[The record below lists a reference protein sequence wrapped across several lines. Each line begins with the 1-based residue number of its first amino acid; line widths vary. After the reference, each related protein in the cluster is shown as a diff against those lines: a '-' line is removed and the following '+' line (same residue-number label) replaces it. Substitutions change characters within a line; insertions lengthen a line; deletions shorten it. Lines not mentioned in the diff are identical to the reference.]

1 MPPRA
6 ELTALHL
13 RVLAFLVMHPR
24 AQGSDL
30 LAEIPGLKS
39 GTLYPMLRQFAERGL
54 LLAEVQEFGGK
65 RITYSVT
72 SKGENAFA
80 EGALKLISDLTPALE
95 RVTAPAQAQTQ
106 ASGPRK
112 TRFNQEMDDLTAKI
126 QAGAVLKANGHE
138 YALESDQDEPQRV
151 TPRAASELIRRAIV
165 TESAPGQWV
174 SASPPLF

>member
-1 MPPRA
+1 MPPRS

-54 LLAEVQEFGGK
+54 LLSEVQEFGNK
-65 RITYSVT
+65 RTTYTVT
-72 SKGENAFA
+72 STGQTVFA
-80 EGALKLISDLTPALE
+80 DAALLLINDLTPALE
-95 RVTAPAQAQTQ
+95 RVTAPTQAQA
-106 ASGPRK
+106 SEPRK

-138 YALESDQDEPQRV
+138 YALESGQDEPQRV
-151 TPRAASELIRRAIV
+151 TPRAASELIRRAVV

>member
-1 MPPRA
+1 MPPRS

-54 LLAEVQEFGGK
+54 LLAEVQEFGNK
-65 RITYSVT
+65 RTTYTVT
-72 SKGENAFA
+72 STGQAVFA
-80 EGALKLISDLTPALE
+80 DAALLLISDLTPALE
-95 RVTAPAQAQTQ
+95 RVTAPTEAH
-106 ASGPRK
+106 ASEPRK

-126 QAGAVLKANGHE
+126 QAGAVLKVNGQE
-138 YALESDQDEPQRV
+138 YALESGPDTEPQRV
-151 TPRAASELIRRAIV
+151 TPRAASELIRRAVV
-165 TESAPGQWV
+165 TENAPGQWV
-174 SASPPLF
+174 STSPPLF